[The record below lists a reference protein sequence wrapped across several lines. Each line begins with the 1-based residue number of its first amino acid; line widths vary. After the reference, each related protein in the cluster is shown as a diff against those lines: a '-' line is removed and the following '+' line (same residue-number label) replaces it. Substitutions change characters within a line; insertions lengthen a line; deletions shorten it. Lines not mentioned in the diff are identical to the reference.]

1 MLDCSACGGTG
12 LGVMDSYR
20 CAYCSGH
27 GQMKKMTKDYDDY
40 IDEDFGDDI

>member
-20 CAYCSGH
+20 CAYCNGH
-27 GQMKKMTKDYDDY
+27 GEMKSNADYDEY
-40 IDEDFGDDI
+40 IDEDLSDDL

>member
-27 GQMKKMTKDYDDY
+27 GQMKKMAKDYDDY